1 MSFPEFDRGK
11 IKVLFFSRGRGRGH
25 AMPDIRIAKELE
37 QIRPDIQIRFVSYGT
52 GACTIQEFG
61 YPLIDLGLQ
70 DANGTAETTVL
81 AGKLIGFLQPDLVV
95 AHEEF
100 AALPA
105 AKIFSKPTVMIT
117 DFFTDPTLY
126 SMQSLWFADH
136 ILFTDRRGVY
146 PEPASAAGRTRY
158 LGPVPPAFEFS
169 RRQRRRA
176 RGELGLSDA
185 ATVVSVMPGSWT
197 EAAAPIV
204 DLVLPAFNALR
215 TPDKHLIW
223 LAGQDYQLISARVN
237 GRQDVTVLETDWKI
251 DRLMV
256 ASDIVITKANR
267 RTVVE
272 LAILGI
278 RTLSIGYGLKVIDE
292 IRAAALGSNTT
303 VAATNFRPDALA
315 LALAAPEPKPLRLR
329 SRSCA
334 AEIAKVA
341 CKSFRNTA

>member
-1 MSFPEFDRGK
+1 
-11 IKVLFFSRGRGRGH
+11 
-25 AMPDIRIAKELE
+25 
-37 QIRPDIQIRFVSYGT
+37 
-52 GACTIQEFG
+52 
-61 YPLIDLGLQ
+61 
-70 DANGTAETTVL
+70 
-81 AGKLIGFLQPDLVV
+81 
-95 AHEEF
+95 
-100 AALPA
+100 
-105 AKIFSKPTVMIT
+105 
-117 DFFTDPTLY
+117 
-126 SMQSLWFADH
+126 
-136 ILFTDRRGVY
+136 
-146 PEPASAAGRTRY
+146 
-158 LGPVPPAFEFS
+158 
-169 RRQRRRA
+169 
-176 RGELGLSDA
+176 
-185 ATVVSVMPGSWT
+185 MPGSWT

-278 RTLSIGYGLKVIDE
+278 RTLSIGYGLNVIDE